1 MTQSILAQ
9 KVRYS
14 TRNTRGRYLQRLL
27 LDTARC
33 LAPTLTGSWREFE
46 RATLH
51 VAGDAARLELKDKQ
65 ALQADPS
72 LTATQ
77 IDILNVMGAALTR
90 QINRLTGATAFE
102 LATWHNTLLTQPVEI
117 CLITAAGRRLR
128 LFNPSFSAN
137 RYFHAIVAL
146 SEALEAHYGLQ
157 ARQPQDLDALIDA
170 GHLEGWIVDPV
181 ADAEIATEA
190 LVLDWSPTSL
200 ARARAEF
207 GASDLPESL
216 VLIEEYEAALATG
229 TVRHTSQWGQEGEG
243 AATRRTKKRRERLNP
258 RLTADLVPLSRSLKE
273 ISIEELKSL
282 ADERPLSHL
291 AIEFGVSDKALSKR
305 LQKAGWISPRAKMR
319 AMR

>member
-33 LAPTLTGSWREFE
+33 LAPTLAGSWREFE

-51 VAGDAARLELKDKQ
+51 VAGDAARLELEDKQ

-77 IDILNVMGAALTR
+77 IDILNVMGAALAR
-90 QINRLTGATAFE
+90 QITRLTGVTAFE

-117 CLITAAGRRLR
+117 CFITAAGRRLR

-207 GASDLPESL
+207 GASDLPEKPGPDRGIRGSPCDRHGAPHL
-216 VLIEEYEAALATG
+216 PMGPGGGGSGHAAHEEASRAAEPPANRG
-229 TVRHTSQWGQEGEG
+229 
-243 AATRRTKKRRERLNP
+243 
-258 RLTADLVPLSRSLKE
+258 
-273 ISIEELKSL
+273 
-282 ADERPLSHL
+282 
-291 AIEFGVSDKALSKR
+291 
-305 LQKAGWISPRAKMR
+305 PRATVALTQGDLDRR
-319 AMR
+319 AQVSG